1 MAKKVVIRSAD
12 RGRSTRPALV
22 LCMDVCGGL
31 VIMIQGRAGTIVG
44 ARGGYL
50 RVRVPGCERILTMH
64 PTWRI
69 FYLAARCVASA

>member
-50 RVRVPGCERILTMH
+50 RVTMH
-64 PTWRI
+64 QTWRI
-69 FYLAARCVASA
+69 FYLAARCVASG